1 VKDLTQKNGA
11 KRRLPTAIDEAA
23 GGIVARRAL
32 DDGETVEV
40 VLIATVK
47 GGSRRWSLPKGHF
60 KSRETNEQA
69 AMREVREETGLEVE
83 VVAPLPTIDYWFV
96 EKGMR
101 YHKFVHYF
109 LMRAVGGRFGDHDH
123 EVVDVRW
130 FAFDDAVR
138 RMAYPNERDLV
149 AAHRELIESTLTV

>member
-1 VKDLTQKNGA
+1 MSQKQSG

-23 GGIVARRAL
+23 GGIVARREN
-32 DDGETVEV
+32 GSVEI
-40 VLIATVK
+40 VLIATLK
-47 GGSRRWSLPKGHF
+47 GSTHRWSLPKGHF

-69 AMREVREETGLEVE
+69 AMREVREETGLDVE

-109 LMRAVGGRFGDHDH
+109 VMRPVGGRFEDHDD

-130 FAFDDAVR
+130 FPYDEAVR

-149 AAHRELIESTLTV
+149 AGNKELIDTVLTSR